1 MPSEQPDP
9 FREETDRDFDDIERV
24 TRIFIHYAKAFLFT
38 LPLWLLLLIFL
49 PRAGVGEIGSLL
61 VASVIASAFAIAGA
75 RMTGKP
81 AEARTGGRAR
91 RRRLGTPAR
100 LTLLGLGAV
109 VVLYLVLVLRA
120 VA

>member
-1 MPSEQPDP
+1 MPSEPPDP
-9 FREETDRDFDDIERV
+9 FREETDRDFDDIARV
-24 TRIFIHYAKAFLFT
+24 TRIFVHYVKAFLVA

-61 VASVIASAFAIAGA
+61 LASVIASVFAIAGA
-75 RMTGKP
+75 RMTGRP
-81 AEARTGGRAR
+81 ASAGTGPRTGR
-91 RRRLGTPAR
+91 RWLGTPAR

-120 VA
+120 GG